1 LEVRY
6 AVYYSGLLGAGAV
19 LLWYA
24 ALAEDDGVREFLQ
37 RKAKHWA
44 KLAVEKE
51 LEVRLFARI
60 AV

>member
-1 LEVRY
+1 MPSTIQGCLEQARY
-6 AVYYSGLLGAGAV
+6 CI
-19 LLWYA
+19 WYA